1 MMLGRAA
8 LFRSAAAVWLG
19 MQGGRLLRA
28 AAGAGEGVAGGA
40 SAGTVHVITQNTLAM
55 YAP

>member
-1 MMLGRAA
+1 MVLGRAA